1 MKIEDLKLFIK
12 VVELGSFTAAANAL
26 DLPRA
31 NVSRRIGELE
41 QALGTQLFHRTTR
54 SLSLTNNGESYHQD
68 LQQAL
73 SLLDAANQQVSHNTS
88 EVRGR
93 IKLGLLPETDEL
105 IRPILFNFHDQYP
118 QVELDI
124 RNITNGFNDMFQQG
138 LDIAFHGGPLFDAD
152 IVAHKLL
159 SLERYLVAS
168 PNYLNTYGAPTN
180 LEQLK
185 QHQCIGFRWPNG
197 EVDNE
202 WRFQDQNIKLQ
213 PKLIS
218 NNIGFI
224 KNASILDR
232 GISFIPKLLVKK
244 ELESGHLI
252 HILSHYSAVEESGWL
267 LYQKPK
273 TLNQAS
279 KLLVEHLIREVPN
292 LN

>member
-1 MKIEDLKLFIK
+1 MPSIFLGRMSA
-12 VVELGSFTAAANAL
+12 VVLASWK
-26 DLPRA
+26 
-31 NVSRRIGELE
+31 

-202 WRFQDQNIKLQ
+202 WRFQDQNIKTPAKTDFQ
-213 PKLIS
+213 QH
-218 NNIGFI
+218 
-224 KNASILDR
+224 R
-232 GISFIPKLLVKK
+232 
-244 ELESGHLI
+244 
-252 HILSHYSAVEESGWL
+252 
-267 LYQKPK
+267 LYQKRKYSRPRYLIHSQTISK
-273 TLNQAS
+273 KRARIWPLNPYIVTLFRGRRVRLAALS
-279 KLLVEHLIREVPN
+279 KAKNP
-292 LN
+292 